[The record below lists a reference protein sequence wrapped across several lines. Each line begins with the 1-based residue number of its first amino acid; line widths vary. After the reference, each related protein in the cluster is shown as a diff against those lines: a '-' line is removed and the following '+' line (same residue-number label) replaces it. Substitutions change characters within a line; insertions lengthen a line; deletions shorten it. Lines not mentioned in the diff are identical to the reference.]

1 MTPSD
6 LMLPY
11 VILKRLN
18 KFRKP
23 QIAYVCSLK
32 LTNEIWG
39 LVGYYYVTRS
49 RERKTD
55 HTGGLL
61 PHLPGKYLKKY
72 SLGPI

>member
-1 MTPSD
+1 MTPSY

-32 LTNEIWG
+32 LKNEIWG
-39 LVGYYYVTRS
+39 LIGHYYL
-49 RERKTD
+49 
-55 HTGGLL
+55 TGSCDQENV
-61 PHLPGKYLKKY
+61 PDN
-72 SLGPI
+72 